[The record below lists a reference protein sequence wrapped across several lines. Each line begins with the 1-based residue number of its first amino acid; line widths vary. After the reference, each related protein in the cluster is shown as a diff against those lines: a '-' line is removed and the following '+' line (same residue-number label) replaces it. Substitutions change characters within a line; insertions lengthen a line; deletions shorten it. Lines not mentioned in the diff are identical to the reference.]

1 MKYITEVTR
10 RDIVDIIKDGFI
22 INVKKQTETAD
33 YGWVDVDDTEEIKM
47 CYCGRLDEI
56 SLLQRLYPLDKMP
69 SNDRRFDSARGDIWQ
84 HTINNNDWD
93 NFWVF
98 TDDRFSLT
106 NGNEDEPLLKFLCEM
121 LHPAVRDDK
130 APWKEYLKKFNELL
144 SPDGYELYEKS
155 HISGRAVYDFRRI
168 DFIETDS
175 PCEPVFAKL
184 KTIGGGSYAVV
195 SKYYDKRYDKCFAL
209 KKAKNDLSEKELIR
223 FRREFD
229 DMKKLKSP
237 YVLEVYNY
245 DETKMQYTMELADF
259 SLEKYITENNDKLTI
274 AKRYSLIS
282 QILKA
287 FEYIHSKGL
296 YHRDICPK
304 NILIK
309 TYDDTSIIKIADFG
323 LVKEKESELTSDSSE
338 IKGYFNDPTLKID
351 GFSNYDL
358 IHEIYALTQ
367 TIVFVLTG
375 KSHFDKIKDEK
386 ILEFLHKGTNPN
398 KEQRFQSISEM
409 EKAFYAIRNNL

>member
-10 RDIVDIIKDGFI
+10 RDIFDIIKEGFVI
-22 INVKKQTETAD
+22 PIKNQIQTAD

-47 CYCGRLDEI
+47 RYCGRLDEI
-56 SLLQRLYPLDKMP
+56 SFLQRLYPLDNMP
-69 SNDRRFDSARGDIWQ
+69 STDRRFRTALGDIRQ
-84 HTINNNDWD
+84 HTLNNDDWD
-93 NFWVF
+93 YCWVF
-98 TDDRFSLT
+98 SDNRFDLS
-106 NGNEDEPLLKFLCEM
+106 NGNDDEPLLNFLCEM

-175 PCEPVFAKL
+175 LNEPVFAEL
-184 KTIGGGSYAVV
+184 KTIGVGAYAVV
-195 SKYYDKRYDKCFAL
+195 SKYYDKRYDKWFAL
-209 KKAKNDLSEKELIR
+209 KKAKKDLNEKEIIR
-223 FRREFD
+223 FKREYD
-229 DMKKLKSP
+229 DMKKLNSP

-351 GFSNYDL
+351 GFSNYGL

-398 KEQRFQSISEM
+398 KEQRYQSIEEM
-409 EKAFYAIRNNL
+409 EKAFYSIRN